1 MSCKKA
7 WEVLTNNKIEVSEEV
22 NANKNPINGENILV
36 VVKDATEVIVAS
48 GKKTLVFDPV
58 KDREAMLA
66 KIQGRTGNL
75 RAPSLRVKGRMY
87 IGYNEDMYSKIA
99 AL

>member
-7 WEVLTNNKIEVSEEV
+7 WEVLTNNNIEVSEEV
-22 NANKNPINGENILV
+22 NANKNPINGEGILA
-36 VVKDATEVIVAS
+36 VVKDAREVVVAS

-58 KDREAMLA
+58 KDQDAMLA

-75 RAPSLRVKGRMY
+75 RAPSLRIEGRMY
-87 IGYNEDMYSKIA
+87 IGYNEDIYGKLA
-99 AL
+99 EL

>member
-7 WEVLTNNKIEVSEEV
+7 WEVLTNNEFQVAEEV
-22 NANKNPINGENILV
+22 NANKNPVNGDGILD
-36 VVKDATEVIVAS
+36 VVKDAREVIVAS

-58 KDREAMLA
+58 KDQEAMLA

-75 RAPSLRVKGRMY
+75 RAPSLRIQGRMY
-87 IGYNEDMYSKIA
+87 IGYNEDIYGKLA
-99 AL
+99 TL